1 MITGQDLI
9 GQLKGQPLG
18 DTLLLPCSMLR
29 DGEEVLLDDVTLT
42 DLKESLQVDIDI
54 VKSSGQDLI
63 EAIINNI

>member
-1 MITGQDLI
+1 M
-9 GQLKGQPLG
+9 
-18 DTLLLPCSMLR
+18 LLPCSMLR